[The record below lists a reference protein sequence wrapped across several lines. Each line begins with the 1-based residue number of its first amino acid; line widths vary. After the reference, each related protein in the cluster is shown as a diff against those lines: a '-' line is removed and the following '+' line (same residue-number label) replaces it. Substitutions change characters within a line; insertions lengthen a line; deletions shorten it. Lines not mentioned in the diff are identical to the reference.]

1 MEAVYKQLSV
11 LHGAVGILQIQRA
24 GADGLDLRAEQ
35 LDAGLVLIL
44 HKIVVEGLAVLR
56 RDLDASLFRIGSPHF
71 AGKWGIYLIVYHD
84 FPVGSSRTLGARG
97 RNLPLFILPP
107 VCYNG
112 QHDICPFFGKTIGEV
127 FCMNNGM
134 ELTEKTLSRED
145 LFTGR
150 VVSLHVDTVELPNGA
165 TSVREVV
172 EHVDGVAVL
181 PLDGDNNVLTVTQ
194 YRYVFRKPMLE
205 IPAGKLDEGEDP
217 RAGALRELRE
227 ETGAVPETLEHLGNI
242 VLSPGCFGETL
253 HLYLARGLHM
263 GEQHLDEDEFLNVDR
278 VPFHELLERCMSGE
292 IEDAKTVTA
301 VLKTKLL
308 LDI

>member
-1 MEAVYKQLSV
+1 MM
-11 LHGAVGILQIQRA
+11 HM
-24 GADGLDLRAEQ
+24 DD
-35 LDAGLVLIL
+35 
-44 HKIVVEGLAVLR
+44 
-56 RDLDASLFRIGSPHF
+56 
-71 AGKWGIYLIVYHD
+71 
-84 FPVGSSRTLGARG
+84 
-97 RNLPLFILPP
+97 
-107 VCYNG
+107 
-112 QHDICPFFGKTIGEV
+112 
-127 FCMNNGM
+127 
-134 ELTEKTLSRED
+134 LTERTVSRED